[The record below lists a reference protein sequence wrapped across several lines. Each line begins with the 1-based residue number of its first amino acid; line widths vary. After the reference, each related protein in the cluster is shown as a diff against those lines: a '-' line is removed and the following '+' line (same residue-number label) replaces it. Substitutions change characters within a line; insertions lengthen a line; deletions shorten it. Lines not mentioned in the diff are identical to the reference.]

1 MRTWSKEESW
11 RYVKRFRGYR
21 GDTRCRKCGWSGHM
35 AHHCRRIEIEAE
47 REQSGGPYENRWEPL
62 RCRVMVCEEERRVA
76 CSVRREAQHL
86 VKCWGYGEE
95 GHHLWMCP
103 KKAAHP
109 EQEKAQQRKLVCREC
124 KEKNHVER
132 NCDTYWRWREQ
143 ELRRKLKELKENLA
157 GQERTMR
164 CTM

>member
-1 MRTWSKEESW
+1 
-11 RYVKRFRGYR
+11 
-21 GDTRCRKCGWSGHM
+21 
-35 AHHCRRIEIEAE
+35 
-47 REQSGGPYENRWEPL
+47 
-62 RCRVMVCEEERRVA
+62 
-76 CSVRREAQHL
+76 
-86 VKCWGYGEE
+86 
-95 GHHLWMCP
+95 MCP

>member
-21 GDTRCRKCGWSGHM
+21 GDTRCRKSGWSGHM

-86 VKCWGYGEE
+86 VKC
-95 GHHLWMCP
+95 
-103 KKAAHP
+103 
-109 EQEKAQQRKLVCREC
+109 
-124 KEKNHVER
+124 
-132 NCDTYWRWREQ
+132 
-143 ELRRKLKELKENLA
+143 
-157 GQERTMR
+157 
-164 CTM
+164 